1 MSYKKNSNN
10 TNYNKLSSADFSI
23 VETTS
28 TGYHLLSK
36 ELCKQITFLSVW
48 RVTFFYA
55 KWSPIRIDETK
66 EVYIGCCFRLLIL

>member
-10 TNYNKLSSADFSI
+10 INYNKLSSADFSI

-48 RVTFFYA
+48 LVIFVMLSGVQLRLMRQRKCISAVV
-55 KWSPIRIDETK
+55 S
-66 EVYIGCCFRLLIL
+66 CC